1 MTVMRLGM
9 FGGTFD
15 PPHIGHLV
23 MAEVARE
30 TVGLDRVLFIPAAI
44 PPHKAGLSISS
55 GEDRAQMVA
64 RAIAPY
70 PAFSLSRCELTRD
83 GVSYTIDTL
92 REVRRQVPYQD
103 AHIYLLLGADMLAQF
118 GAWRESAAIADGA
131 TLLAAPREGYELSD
145 LITRTRAQFPNVD
158 IRQLPMPPLDVSAT
172 WLRSRIKEGRRVE
185 WLLPA
190 PVLEYVE
197 KRGLY
202 R

>member
-1 MTVMRLGM
+1 
-9 FGGTFD
+9 
-15 PPHIGHLV
+15 
-23 MAEVARE
+23 
-30 TVGLDRVLFIPAAI
+30 
-44 PPHKAGLSISS
+44 
-55 GEDRAQMVA
+55 
-64 RAIAPY
+64 
-70 PAFSLSRCELTRD
+70 ELTRD

>member
-1 MTVMRLGM
+1 MSIARLGI

-15 PPHIGHLV
+15 PPHIGHLL

-30 TVGLDRVLFIPAAI
+30 TLMLDRVLFIPAAI
-44 PPHKAGLSISS
+44 PPHKAEIAITS
-55 GEDRAQMVA
+55 GEERAEMVA

-70 PAFSLSRCELTRD
+70 PAFSLSRCELARD

-92 REVRRQVPYQD
+92 REVREQKEYGGARL
-103 AHIYLLLGADMLAQF
+103 YLLLGADMLAQF
-118 GAWRESAAIADGA
+118 TAWKEAAAIARDA
-131 TLLAAPREGYELSD
+131 TLLAAPREGFELTR
-145 LITRTRAQFPNVD
+145 LIARVREQIPNAD
-158 IRQLPMPPLDVSAT
+158 IAPLPMPPLDVSAT

-190 PVLEYVE
+190 SVLEYVGE
-197 KRGLY
+197 RGLY